1 MPKPLEGLKV
11 ADFCW
16 VGVGPITM
24 KSLADNGATVVH
36 IESHTRVETLRN
48 GGPFKD
54 RVPGV
59 NRSAFFANFNTS
71 KLGVSLNLNTA
82 RGREVAKKLVA
93 WADVVGES
101 FTPGTM
107 KGWGLDYES
116 VRSWRPDIVYFSTCQ
131 LGQTGPYASQPGYG
145 TQLAALAGFY
155 HLASWPGAEPAGPYG
170 AYTDFISPRFGIVAV
185 MAALERRRRTGQGAH
200 VDLSQLEAGTQ
211 FVGPFLMDAL
221 NNGHEP
227 ELLGNRDP
235 LAAPHGAYPCK
246 GPLTPTGLP
255 ERWIAIAARTE
266 SEWQSLRR
274 VMGQPAWSSGAKFA
288 TLEGRKR
295 HEDEL
300 DAHMAAWTAG
310 REAEE
315 LMRSLQQAG
324 VPAGVVHSSEDLYRD
339 PQLAHWGGF
348 VELEHVEIGRH
359 KYDGLSYHLSKT
371 PGELRLPGPGLGQHN
386 EQVYKGLLGMSDAEY
401 DALLAEGV
409 FE

>member
-1 MPKPLEGLKV
+1 MPKALDGLKV

-16 VGVGPITM
+16 VGVGPLTM

-59 NRSAFFANFNTS
+59 NRSGFFANFNSS

-82 RGREVAKKLVA
+82 KGREVARRLIA

-116 VRSWRPDIVYFSTCQ
+116 VRQWKPDIIYYSTCQ
-131 LGQTGPYASQPGYG
+131 LGQTGPWASQPGYG

-185 MAALERRRRTGQGAH
+185 MAALEQRRRTGRGAH

-211 FVGPFLMDAL
+211 FVGPYLMDWL
-221 NNGHEP
+221 NNG
-227 ELLGNRDP
+227 
-235 LAAPHGAYPCK
+235 
-246 GPLTPTGLP
+246 
-255 ERWIAIAARTE
+255 
-266 SEWQSLRR
+266 
-274 VMGQPAWSSGAKFA
+274 
-288 TLEGRKR
+288 
-295 HEDEL
+295 
-300 DAHMAAWTAG
+300 
-310 REAEE
+310 
-315 LMRSLQQAG
+315 
-324 VPAGVVHSSEDLYRD
+324 
-339 PQLAHWGGF
+339 
-348 VELEHVEIGRH
+348 
-359 KYDGLSYHLSKT
+359 
-371 PGELRLPGPGLGQHN
+371 
-386 EQVYKGLLGMSDAEY
+386 
-401 DALLAEGV
+401 
-409 FE
+409 